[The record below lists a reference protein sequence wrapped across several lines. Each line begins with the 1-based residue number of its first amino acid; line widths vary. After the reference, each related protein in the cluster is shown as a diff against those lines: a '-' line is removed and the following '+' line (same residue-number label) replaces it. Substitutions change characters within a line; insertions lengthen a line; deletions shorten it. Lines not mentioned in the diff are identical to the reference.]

1 MTHVHIAR
9 SLIREWLSSLP
20 QAVIK
25 TCPEAPGVVAPVILI
40 LACVSAHA
48 ILFHVNA

>member
-1 MTHVHIAR
+1 MCILHT
-9 SLIREWLSSLP
+9 SWLESGFPPDPKLM
-20 QAVIK
+20 IK
-25 TCPEAPGVVAPVILI
+25 MCPEAPGLVAPVILI